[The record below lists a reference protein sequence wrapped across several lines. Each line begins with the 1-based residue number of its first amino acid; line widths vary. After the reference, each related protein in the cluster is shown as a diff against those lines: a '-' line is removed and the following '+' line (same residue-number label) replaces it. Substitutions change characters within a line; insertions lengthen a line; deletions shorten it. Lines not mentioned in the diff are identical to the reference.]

1 MVIVTLAEPTP
12 IKEAERLKVDL
23 ERAGINQRMWV
34 VNNTIAAQADTHDMF
49 NSKIQEE
56 RKQINKLIAHQPF
69 VAIQPYDVNIEEVAA
84 L

>member
-1 MVIVTLAEPTP
+1 
-12 IKEAERLKVDL
+12 
-23 ERAGINQRMWV
+23 MWV
-34 VNNTIAAQADTHDMF
+34 VNNTIATQADTHDMF

>member
-34 VNNTIAAQADTHDMF
+34 VNNTIATQADTNDMF

-69 VAIQPYDVNIEEVAA
+69 VAIQPYDVNIEEVAEI
-84 L
+84 